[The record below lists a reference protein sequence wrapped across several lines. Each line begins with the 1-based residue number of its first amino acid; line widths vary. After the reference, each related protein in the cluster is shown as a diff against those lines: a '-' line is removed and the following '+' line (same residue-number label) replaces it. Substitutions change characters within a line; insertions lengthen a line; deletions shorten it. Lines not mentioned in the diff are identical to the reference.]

1 MTEWE
6 AGIQLTLA
14 ESLGFKL
21 RFVYLPFSSFSP
33 ISDARMRLLIL
44 GGRVGSCIL
53 LSATVKSNLVVGNR
67 SGSEVYKGTVRSSIS
82 RKLRSK

>member
-1 MTEWE
+1 
-6 AGIQLTLA
+6 
-14 ESLGFKL
+14 
-21 RFVYLPFSSFSP
+21 
-33 ISDARMRLLIL
+33 MRLLIL